1 VERGGGFTIFQLN
14 AWVETQDCASNFM
27 SQTIRW
33 TNITE
38 EVRRLPSPLH
48 DRVVAIMRGLD
59 KRYGGLGTSRN
70 PADTST
76 SRLTQW
82 IDKNPGGHRVS
93 IIGGTYAEEAGGP
106 LRRVFAVLYDVDAG
120 KPGWTNMRVE
130 LLGID
135 HEHPQHRESA
145 QWKEANFLA
154 WSRDL
159 RRGLLALGAT
169 GEPCNLPANP
179 PTARCRAY
187 IPPRMHWE
195 PMKAFHDFMLR
206 ELEQGVVGR
215 LLDPPQVLDS
225 NDWVDYEFVLDRL

>member
-1 VERGGGFTIFQLN
+1 
-14 AWVETQDCASNFM
+14 M
-27 SQTIRW
+27 PQTVYW
-33 TNITE
+33 SNITE

-48 DRVVAIMRGLD
+48 DRVVAITRGLD
-59 KRYGGLGTSRN
+59 NRYGGLGMSRD
-70 PADTST
+70 PSDTNT

-82 IDKNPGGHRVS
+82 INKNPGGHCVS

-106 LRRVFAVLYDVDAG
+106 LRRVFAVLYDVDTT
-120 KPGWTNMRVE
+120 KPGWTNMRLE

-135 HEHPQHRESA
+135 HEHPEHREAA
-145 QWKEANFLA
+145 QWNEANFLT

-169 GEPCNLPANP
+169 GDPCNFPANP
-179 PTARCRAY
+179 PAARLRAY

-215 LLDPPQVLDS
+215 LIDPLHRVES
-225 NDWVDYEFVLDRL
+225 TDWVDYEFMLDRL

>member
-1 VERGGGFTIFQLN
+1 
-14 AWVETQDCASNFM
+14 M
-27 SQTIRW
+27 PQTVRW

-48 DRVVAIMRGLD
+48 DRVVAIMHGLD

-120 KPGWTNMRVE
+120 KPGWANMRVE

-145 QWKEANFLA
+145 QWNETNFLV

-169 GEPCNLPANP
+169 GDPCNLPANP

-215 LLDPPQVLDS
+215 LLDPPRLRHS
-225 NDWVDYEFVLDRL
+225 TDWVDYEFILERL